1 MSEIFENFR
10 NISECVQYINV
21 PNYSNKFCLIGIG
34 RWNRKSKTRATS
46 LILNLSG
53 FISVT
58 ISGLNKKL
66 PITLKKTL
74 HQTQRGRIRRW
85 REGKRRKRRKEWR
98 WRKKEGDLL
107 NPKSASVAV
116 RCCHRCSVSEEQSKI
131 QKKKNKVDLLTYLNT
146 FVHVSDLGYLTEQRV
161 FSDKKNKTS
170 TQQQSHQI
178 QYLFAAIWIV

>member
-1 MSEIFENFR
+1 MFETFTNIPKYSKSLYTILEYIEIFINVLKTFKKVLYHFRMSEIFENIR

-74 HQTQRGRIRRW
+74 HQTQRGRMRRW

-116 RCCHRCSVSEEQSKI
+116 RCCHRCSVSEEQSRI
-131 QKKKNKVDLLTYLNT
+131 QKKKK
-146 FVHVSDLGYLTEQRV
+146 
-161 FSDKKNKTS
+161 
-170 TQQQSHQI
+170 
-178 QYLFAAIWIV
+178 